1 MALAFE
7 TGGYGFAPALVPVDQ
22 SALQGLKPLT
32 FTSGG
37 QSPVQFRPLA
47 GWSVPSAHPEQ
58 VGLGIASGIGAIA
71 QGLTA
76 AYISKREKDA
86 AAIEKQHQEERENTL
101 LADKY
106 AHEEKIESQKL
117 AEIEAYHKEQA
128 DLRQQ
133 IIDRGGDKHP
143 TAPSIRGGV
152 APQKEKLQK
161 TDTQQE
167 TTSVQEQPISSDP
180 NGLIPSDEFYDKQKN
195 TYGEPPPAPTP
206 VIRKN
211 GAVEPPF
218 SEAPYSDKPFGAN
231 TIQYNPFNINPDTQY
246 LTTSAATPNVAMN
259 PATANPNFPYG
270 LQAIDPRQVVSAAQQ
285 FGQQASPVQQQVQ
298 ALLSSIPPVQ
308 APVQQ
313 TAPAPAASQQPSVIP
328 EFERAIGE
336 KKWMPE
342 QDALDLRDYAASK
355 GINAQVEQDEHN
367 PDNFRVIWPS
377 IAEQATESSR
387 LSRQK
392 ELADLGQE
400 RLQLRELNTAVNQY
414 NAAQTDFERNP
425 LAKDVEEKMRPAVQR
440 FYGDYIPLV
449 KMGDFSHSGPVAQNL
464 ADQYVRFA
472 TGGVPTMAQYDALTS
487 NRPLWEKIKTQAA
500 KATGIGDTPLL
511 SKEDF
516 KQMAETMG
524 KALNIGHEQLNTQ
537 IADNRDYV
545 SKMKSLKV
553 DEHNM
558 PHKYP
563 VLKFED
569 DVKSEMD
576 QTQKEMESLWDKKT
590 NQPKDSAKYAEA
602 SARHADLS
610 KQLELAKTG
619 IPANFD
625 DFRHYGEKIN
635 GRYYP
640 SGWRGKIISDIAPQY
655 FPPYDHY
662 NAGQ

>member
-1 MALAFE
+1 M
-7 TGGYGFAPALVPVDQ
+7 
-22 SALQGLKPLT
+22 
-32 FTSGG
+32 
-37 QSPVQFRPLA
+37 
-47 GWSVPSAHPEQ
+47 
-58 VGLGIASGIGAIA
+58 
-71 QGLTA
+71 
-76 AYISKREKDA
+76 
-86 AAIEKQHQEERENTL
+86 
-101 LADKY
+101 
-106 AHEEKIESQKL
+106 
-117 AEIEAYHKEQA
+117 
-128 DLRQQ
+128 
-133 IIDRGGDKHP
+133 
-143 TAPSIRGGV
+143 
-152 APQKEKLQK
+152 
-161 TDTQQE
+161 
-167 TTSVQEQPISSDP
+167 
-180 NGLIPSDEFYDKQKN
+180 
-195 TYGEPPPAPTP
+195 
-206 VIRKN
+206 
-211 GAVEPPF
+211 
-218 SEAPYSDKPFGAN
+218 
-231 TIQYNPFNINPDTQY
+231 
-246 LTTSAATPNVAMN
+246 
-259 PATANPNFPYG
+259 
-270 LQAIDPRQVVSAAQQ
+270 
-285 FGQQASPVQQQVQ
+285 
-298 ALLSSIPPVQ
+298 PPVQ

-313 TAPAPAASQQPSVIP
+313 PIATTPAPASQSQPNLPIEQRPAVIP
-328 EFERAIGE
+328 EFERLIGE
-336 KKWMPE
+336 EKFMPE
-342 QDALDLRDYAASK
+342 KDAQDLRDYAAAK
-355 GINAQVEQDEHN
+355 GINAQVKQSKNN
-367 PDNFRVIWPS
+367 PLNFYVVWPTIS
-377 IAEQATESSR
+377 EQALEVSR
-387 LSRQK
+387 MDRQK
-392 ELADLGQE
+392 QLADFGQE

-425 LAKDVEEKMRPAVQR
+425 LAKDAEEKMRPAVQR

-449 KMGDFSHSGPVAQNL
+449 KTGDFSHSGPVAQNL

-472 TGGVPTMAQYDALTS
+472 TGGVPTMAQYDALTA

-500 KATGIGDTPLL
+500 KATGIGDTPIL

-537 IADNRDYV
+537 ISDNRDYV
-545 SKMKSLKV
+545 GKLKSLKV

-563 VLKFED
+563 ILKFED

-610 KQLELAKTG
+610 KQLEMAKTG

>member
-22 SALQGLKPLT
+22 NALQGLKPLSFAAT
-32 FTSGG
+32 
-37 QSPVQFRPLA
+37 SPVQFKPLA
-47 GWSVPSAHPEQ
+47 GWNVPSGQPE
-58 VGLGIASGIGAIA
+58 LIA
-71 QGLTA
+71 QGVASGLGSIAQGITA
-76 AYISKREKDA
+76 AYQSKQAKEEKKAENDAAVALKRE
-86 AAIEKQHQEERENTL
+86 EMENQL
-101 LADKY
+101 
-106 AHEEKIESQKL
+106 KIAGIKTSESQEL
-117 AEIEAYHKEQA
+117 ANLRLEELTRHNKEME
-128 DLRQQ
+128 DLKQQ

-143 TAPSIRGGV
+143 TAPSIRGGSLL
-152 APQKEKLQK
+152 QKQKLQEK
-161 TDTQQE
+161 ETPQE
-167 TTSVQEQPISSDP
+167 PASSDP
-180 NGLIPSDEFYDKQKN
+180 NNLIPKDEYYNNLKGVGGS
-195 TYGEPPPAPTP
+195 GEFPPQTET
-206 VIRKN
+206 
-211 GAVEPPF
+211 G
-218 SEAPYSDKPFGAN
+218 KPFGSISVPEIENA
-231 TIQYNPFNINPDTQY
+231 TIQYNPLNINPDTRY
-246 LTTSAATPNVAMN
+246 LTTSAGIPNVPVN
-259 PATANPNFPYG
+259 PATSNPNFPYD
-270 LQAIDPRQVVSAAQQ
+270 LQAIDPRQVVSSAQQ

-298 ALLSSIPPVQ
+298 ALLSSIPPAQVAQ
-308 APVQQ
+308 AQQ
-313 TAPAPAASQQPSVIP
+313 SQAMQGVAPAQAVSQQQSVIP
-328 EFERAIGE
+328 EFERALGE

-342 QDALDLRDYAASK
+342 QDALDLRDYAANK

-425 LAKDVEEKMRPAVQR
+425 LAKDAEEKMRPAVQR

-449 KMGDFSHSGPVAQNL
+449 KTGDFSHSGPVAQNL

-472 TGGVPTMAQYDALTS
+472 TGGVPTMAQYDALTA

-500 KATGIGDTPLL
+500 KATGVGDTPLL

-545 SKMKSLKV
+545 GKLKSLKV

-563 VLKFED
+563 ILKFED
-569 DVKSEMD
+569 DVKLEMD

-640 SGWRGKIISDIAPQY
+640 SGWRGKIISDIAPQN

>member
-7 TGGYGFAPALVPVDQ
+7 TGGYGFAPALAPVDQ
-22 SALQGLKPLT
+22 SALQGLKPLS
-32 FTSGG
+32 FAGGG

-47 GWSVPSAHPEQ
+47 GWSVPSTHPELVAQ
-58 VGLGIASGIGAIA
+58 GVASGLGAIA
-71 QGLTA
+71 QGIQA
-76 AYISKREKDA
+76 AYQSKKDQ
-86 AAIEKQHQEERENTL
+86 ELLKQ
-101 LADKY
+101 KY
-106 AHEEKIESQKL
+106 AEEEKIAGIKSETSQEL
-117 AEIEAYHKEQA
+117 ANLRLEELTRHNKEME
-128 DLRQQ
+128 DLKQQ
-133 IIDRGGDKHP
+133 ILDRGGDKHP
-143 TAPSIRGGV
+143 TAPSIRGGSLP
-152 APQKEKLQK
+152 AKQKLQEK
-161 TDTQQE
+161 ETPQE
-167 TTSVQEQPISSDP
+167 PVSSDP
-180 NGLIPSDEFYDKQKN
+180 NNLIPKDEYYNNLKGVGGS
-195 TYGEPPPAPTP
+195 GEFPPQTET
-206 VIRKN
+206 
-211 GAVEPPF
+211 G
-218 SEAPYSDKPFGAN
+218 KPFGAISVPEIEN
-231 TIQYNPFNINPDTQY
+231 ATIQYNPLNINPDTQY
-246 LTTSAATPNVAMN
+246 LTTSAGAPNVPVNPATPNQ
-259 PATANPNFPYG
+259 NFPYD

-285 FGQQASPVQQQVQ
+285 FGQQASPVQQQAQ
-298 ALLSSIPPVQ
+298 ALLSSIPPAQVAQ
-308 APVQQ
+308 AQQ
-313 TAPAPAASQQPSVIP
+313 SQVMQGVAPAPAVSQQQSVIP

-545 SKMKSLKV
+545 SKLKSLKV

-610 KQLELAKTG
+610 RQLELAKTG

-655 FPPYDHY
+655 FPPYDRY